1 MDSVLTPTPAPERE
15 TPTPA
20 PERETPAP
28 ERETP
33 TPERETPTPAPE
45 RERPTPAPE
54 RETPAP
60 ERETPTPE
68 RETPTPERETPTPAP
83 ERETPTPERCCQEQE
98 NTENKAESRTG
109 WCSGMQSPQGCCHAA
124 IVDSSK
130 GGVTGNDTEGT
141 LEVNTEGGEIDHCE
155 ADQAQS
161 VKSVNENQADKYVT
175 AMTSW
180 SVDVDG
186 AGGGGGGGVN
196 VTADVISDS
205 AAMSRRRNTNNNT
218 AASSTTPPPPSV
230 DDSARADRS
239 VKRGSD
245 RPEPPQTPD
254 TGLLS
259 SHGAGD
265 DLRETNDVFCASSTT
280 SGTNCIESCA
290 SSQRHEGCQ
299 KRSALIFPELVAD
312 VGGCL
317 CTRRSLRQTTRQP
330 AVSTPDLFAMLP
342 DLITSHRFLINAEVN
357 TY

>member
-1 MDSVLTPTPAPERE
+1 MDTVL
-15 TPTPA
+15 
-20 PERETPAP
+20 
-28 ERETP
+28 
-33 TPERETPTPAPE
+33 
-45 RERPTPAPE
+45 
-54 RETPAP
+54 
-60 ERETPTPE
+60 
-68 RETPTPERETPTPAP
+68 TPTPAP

-98 NTENKAESRTG
+98 DTENKAESRTG
-109 WCSGMQSPQGCCHAA
+109 WCSLGMLSVSPQGSCHAG

-141 LEVNTEGGEIDHCE
+141 LEVNTEGGEIDHCA

-161 VKSVNENQADKYVT
+161 VKSVNENQAAQFVT

-180 SVDVDG
+180 SVEVDG
-186 AGGGGGGGVN
+186 AGGGGGVS
-196 VTADVISDS
+196 VTADVISDT

-218 AASSTTPPPPSV
+218 AASSTTPPPSV

-239 VKRGSD
+239 VKLGSD

-280 SGTNCIESCA
+280 SGTNYCLESCA
-290 SSQRHEGCQ
+290 SSQRHSEGCQ

-317 CTRRSLRQTTRQP
+317 CTRRSLRQATRQP

-342 DLITSHRFLINAEVN
+342 DLITSHRFLNAEVPTPTVAIILVLFVHFVVPKREFLPWEIRVAFRPPPRKASCN
-357 TY
+357 RVALPNP